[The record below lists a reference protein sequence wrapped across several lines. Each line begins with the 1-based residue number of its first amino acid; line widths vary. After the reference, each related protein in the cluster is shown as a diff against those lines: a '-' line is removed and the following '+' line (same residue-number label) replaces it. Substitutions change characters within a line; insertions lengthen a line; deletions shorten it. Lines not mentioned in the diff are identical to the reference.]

1 MQTLQALLALR
12 TPEDCRRGMWAIV
25 LFPQG
30 CKGSE
35 HRLLIH
41 PGHLTDPPRARLQY
55 SVNRS
60 RPSDTFPC
68 PS

>member
-1 MQTLQALLALR
+1 MQTLQVLLALR

-41 PGHLTDPPRARLQY
+41 PKHLTDPPQAPY
-55 SVNRS
+55 
-60 RPSDTFPC
+60 
-68 PS
+68 